1 MRTLTGM
8 DVGKMEDELR
18 STVVEVQCTGGGGGG
33 ARSANILEVQCKKL
47 VCAWNF
53 TPALS
58 GTILFFIVM

>member
-33 ARSANILEVQCKKL
+33 CSARI
-47 VCAWNF
+47 F
-53 TPALS
+53 
-58 GTILFFIVM
+58 